1 MRSST
6 LWDGIDDLPLRPWCR
21 WLLLLRSRLIAL
33 LAETAIVVALL
44 GWSARTAEKRSLAKT
59 VAATILAAILLFSWV
74 DSGRASKH
82 LALIFNIESP
92 DWVGS
97 SRKSMAL
104 DSLRMWRDHL
114 VLGVGLGNFET
125 AYPGYQ
131 SLPTDLWIDHAH
143 DDYLEAAAE
152 TGLVGAVLILSALAL
167 FFRLAFQDLRHRL
180 RSEGGW
186 IRLGAAIGCCG
197 LLVHS
202 FFDFNLHIPANA
214 AWFASLAGLATT
226 GEQSS
231 NSRHSPF
238 SQSKAASYISESES

>member
-1 MRSST
+1 VIVCDSADSAASLLVLAVIAT
-6 LWDGIDDLPLRPWCR
+6 VAVAA
-21 WLLLLRSRLIAL
+21 LLLSGSRGGL
-33 LAETAIVVALL
+33 LALFTEMTLVLALL
-44 GWSARTAEKRSLAKT
+44 GWGARTAEKRRLAKA
-59 VAATILAAILLFSWV
+59 VAATIAAAMLLFSWV

-82 LALIFNIESP
+82 LGLILNVKSP
-92 DWVGS
+92 DWVDS
-97 SRKSMAL
+97 SRKSFAL

-131 SLPTDLWIDHAH
+131 SLPSDLWIDHAH
-143 DDYLEAAAE
+143 NDYLEAAAE
-152 TGLVGAVLILSALAL
+152 TGLVGTVLILSALAL
-167 FFRLAFQDLRHRL
+167 FFRLAFQDLHYRL

-214 AWFASLAGLATT
+214 AWFATLAGLATT

-231 NSRHSPF
+231 NSRRSPWP
-238 SQSKAASYISESES
+238 QTRAAY